1 MFANIAGKLL
11 SLLFPTSVICKSQKP
26 LAEKLGKPRWSPKK
40 SSPSTTSKLSKLLKN
55 PLSLALFLKLLRFPK
70 NQVYASGSSSK
81 PSPLSAG
88 MPLKQAVITVQRGDS
103 IRFRKR
109 GIVKRRIH
117 KVPNAI
123 RLTSLAHHRL
133 TDVDNF

>member
-1 MFANIAGKLL
+1 MAPKLVEHA
-11 SLLFPTSVICKSQKP
+11 P
-26 LAEKLGKPRWSPKK
+26 KPREHGTHSQRQP
-40 SSPSTTSKLSKLLKN
+40 
-55 PLSLALFLKLLRFPK
+55 
-70 NQVYASGSSSK
+70 K
-81 PSPLSAG
+81 PSINGRLPV
-88 MPLKQAVITVQRGDS
+88 PLKQAVITVQRGDS
-103 IRFRKR
+103 IRFRER